1 MLIRKWTSL
10 DNKQIEELER
20 VCFAYPWTYEM
31 ICETQAHPLF
41 CGFVANDSNGSVI
54 GYVGAIYVDT
64 QADIAL
70 VAVHPSS
77 RRQGIAQSL
86 INRLIEALFNSGVT
100 EVFLEVRV
108 TNESAKNLYLK
119 LGFKPVG
126 IRKNYYEN
134 TEDAIV
140 MKKVLSVEQ
149 K

>member
-1 MLIRKWTSL
+1 MLIREWKSL
-10 DNKQIEELER
+10 DNKQIEELEKI
-20 VCFAYPWTYEM
+20 CFAFPWTYEM
-31 ICETQAHPLF
+31 IRDTQEHPLF
-41 CGFVANDSNGSVI
+41 CGYVACDIDGLVI
-54 GYVGAIYVDT
+54 GYVGAIYFDT

-77 RRQGIAQSL
+77 RRHGVAQSL
-86 INRLIEALFNSGVT
+86 INRLIGALLGFGVT

-108 TNESAKNLYLK
+108 SNESAKNLYLK
-119 LGFKPVG
+119 LGFTPVG